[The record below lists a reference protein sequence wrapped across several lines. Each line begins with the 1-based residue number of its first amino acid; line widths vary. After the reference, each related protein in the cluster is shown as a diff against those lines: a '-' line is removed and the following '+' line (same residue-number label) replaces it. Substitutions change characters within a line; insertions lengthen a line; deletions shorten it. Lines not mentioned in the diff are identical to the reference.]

1 MSDLPNRTHN
11 APPDP
16 LQASQEDMH
25 ERLKRENG
33 DMDIRVQQLEEA
45 AERGEKKT
53 VDSEEVAEAFT
64 EQLAQI
70 TRAAKELEDRRT
82 RAKAPFLMLA
92 GLVDNYFKRRVDRLE
107 AARKKLS
114 PKLTAWQTLK
124 AQRARDAADAE
135 AKRQRDE
142 AERIRREREAKEAA
156 EAEAAMDKLIAEAE
170 ADNALWDLEQAKKRL
185 KQPKQPAAPSAIA
198 IAAAAGRAMT
208 PAPAGNAPA
217 AAPDIRQLEQ
227 RVQQATT
234 VAAQAADAAT
244 DANRAARQVRQQ
256 EVQQETI
263 TQHVEQQAKRA
274 GGSADTRVRGMYG
287 AKAVLRKVF
296 DFRIEDPTKVPRA
309 YCSPDDAKIRAAING
324 ESPVTRIQG
333 VKIFE
338 KQTTQVRN

>member
-124 AQRARDAADAE
+124 AQKAREAADAE
-135 AKRQRDE
+135 ARRQREE
-142 AERIRREREAKEAA
+142 AERIRKDREAKEKAEADAAAAAAAARREAERKEREAREAADRARKQADDAAAA
-156 EAEAAMDKLIAEAE
+156 EARRKADEA
-170 ADNALWDLEQAKKRL
+170 R
-185 KQPKQPAAPSAIA
+185 
-198 IAAAAGRAMT
+198 
-208 PAPAGNAPA
+208 
-217 AAPDIRQLEQ
+217 
-227 RVQQATT
+227 
-234 VAAQAADAAT
+234 AAQAQANAADADAA

-309 YCSPDDAKIRAAING
+309 YCSPDEAKIRAAING
-324 ESPVTRIQG
+324 ESPVARIQG

-338 KQTTQVRN
+338 KKTTQVRN

>member
-45 AERGEKKT
+45 AERGEAKT
-53 VDSEEVAEAFT
+53 VDSEEMAEAFT

-107 AARKKLS
+107 TARKKLQ
-114 PKLTAWQTLK
+114 PKLTAWQSLK
-124 AQRARDAADAE
+124 ARRDREAADAE
-135 AKRQRDE
+135 ARRQREE
-142 AERIRREREAKEAA
+142 AERIRRDREAKEKA
-156 EAEAAMDKLIAEAE
+156 EAEAAAAAKAAQAEAE
-170 ADNALWDLEQAKKRL
+170 RKAREAQEAERRAKKA
-185 KQPKQPAAPSAIA
+185 QDD
-198 IAAAAGRAMT
+198 AAAAEARRRADE
-208 PAPAGNAPA
+208 A
-217 AAPDIRQLEQ
+217 AAAQ
-227 RVQQATT
+227 RRAQT
-234 VAAQAADAAT
+234 AQAEADDAT
-244 DANRAARQVRQQ
+244 RAARQVRQQ

-263 TQHVEQQAKRA
+263 TQHVEQQAKKA
-274 GGSADTRVRGMYG
+274 GGSAATRVRGMYG

-309 YCSPDDAKIRAAING
+309 YCSPDEQKIRAAING
-324 ESPVTRIQG
+324 EAPVKRILG
-333 VKIFE
+333 VTIFE
-338 KQTTQVRN
+338 KTTTQVRN